1 MPEFTNDT
9 DTLNETASATNTNR
23 FDSVEVRWLG
33 GTPPRELEGAVA
45 FGAPLPRGVVAS
57 VSELELVDEA
67 DNAVAAQLWPLAT
80 WPDGSLK
87 WAAVATAASRIAYR
101 VRRASAEHAVP
112 VGRRAQDATA
122 PALRVTHGPEGVSVD
137 TGAVSLLVPASGPA
151 LVKDVRAAGRRVARD
166 ARLISLLQTTPPDNE
181 EHRKRV
187 AFESEV
193 VSVELE
199 QNGPVRA
206 VVRVEGIHRAADGQ
220 RRWLPFSVRLYFTA
234 GRPGIRIVHTFV
246 WDGDAEHDFLAGL
259 GLRVSV
265 PLRAA
270 LHDRHVRIA
279 GAEGGVFAEAVRG
292 ITGLRRDPG
301 ETVRSAQ
308 VAGIPTPP
316 VDEWA
321 PTVSRRL
328 ELIPAWNDVT
338 LSQLTPDGFTLR
350 KRTAAGHAWVGV
362 TAGTRAAGY
371 AYLGDITGGVG
382 LGVREFWQSYPV
394 QLDVRDAATDEGSL
408 TVWLHSP
415 EAQPM
420 DMRFYHDGLGQD
432 DYETQLEGLEITY
445 EDYEPGF
452 GDAHGIARTHE
463 LWLRPYEATPPTTA
477 FAEHAALVADP
488 SQLAAAPAS
497 IRSAG
502 VFGDWSLPDRSTP
515 ERAQLEDQLD
525 ALFAF
530 YRDQVDQR
538 RWYGFWNFGDI
549 MHTYDR
555 DRHVWRYDV
564 GGYAWD
570 NSELSP
576 DLWLW
581 YAFLRTG
588 RKDVFRVAEAM
599 TRHTAEVDT
608 YHAGQFKGLG
618 SRHNVQHWGCSAKQ
632 LRISNPA
639 YRRFFY
645 YLTADERTGDLLHEL
660 RDSDRTFLALDPT
673 RKVRTDAATYRPDQH
688 ALAIGLGTDWGAL
701 AATWLTEWERF
712 GDAWSRDRLV
722 GTMTD
727 IGALPHGFLTGEA
740 LYDLTTGRFDTT
752 RDRIAVSHL
761 SAVFGLVEMCSE
773 LVDLV
778 DVPGFRD
785 AWLQY
790 CRLFLATDEEQA
802 AAVGQVLQGT
812 NLTQAHSRLLAYAAH
827 HTEDDELASR
837 AWRAF
842 DASGEFLARGD
853 FHDADAALHV
863 RTVLP
868 PDVIAPVDEAARVST
883 NAAAQFGLAAI
894 QNLALVGEALAER
907 GHEMRRETV
916 VR

>member
-1 MPEFTNDT
+1 MT
-9 DTLNETASATNTNR
+9 DTMNDNTTVVR
-23 FDSVEVRWLG
+23 SGFDSVDVRWLG
-33 GTPPRELEGAVA
+33 DEPPATLEGAAV
-45 FGAPLPRGVVAS
+45 FGAPLPRGAVAS
-57 VSELELVDEA
+57 ASDLELVDETGER
-67 DNAVAAQLWPLAT
+67 VAAQLWPLAN

-87 WAAVATAASRIAYR
+87 WAAAATADARSGYR
-101 VRRASAEHAVP
+101 VRRAS
-112 VGRRAQDATA
+112 GDTRTDAA
-122 PALRVTHGPEGVSVD
+122 PGLRVTRDAEGVNVD
-137 TGAVSLLVPASGPA
+137 TGAVSLVVPASGPA
-151 LVKDVRAAGRRVARD
+151 LVSDVRIEGRQVARD
-166 ARLISLLQTTPPDNE
+166 ARLVSLLQTTPPENE
-181 EHRKRV
+181 DHRERV

-193 VSVELE
+193 SSIEVE
-199 QNGPVRA
+199 QDGPVRA
-206 VVRVEGIHRAADGQ
+206 VVRVEGIHRALVGE
-220 RRWLPFSVRLYFTA
+220 REWLPFTVRLYFTA
-234 GRPGIRIVHTFV
+234 GRPGIRIVHSFV
-246 WDGDAEHDFLAGL
+246 WDGDAERDFLAGL
-259 GLRVSV
+259 GLRVTV
-265 PLRAA
+265 PLRAV

-279 GAEGGVFAEAVRG
+279 GTDGGVFAEAVRG

-301 ETVRSAQ
+301 EAVRAAQ

-316 VDEWA
+316 VEEWA

-338 LSQLTPDGFTLR
+338 LSQPTPDGFTLR

-371 AYLGDITGGVG
+371 AYLGDIAGGVG
-382 LGVREFWQSYPV
+382 LGVRDFWQSYPV
-394 QLDVRDAATDEGSL
+394 QLDVRDAATEEGSL
-408 TVWLHSP
+408 TAWLHSP
-415 EAQPM
+415 EAEPM
-420 DMRFYHDGLGQD
+420 DLRFYHDGLGQD

-452 GDAHGIARTHE
+452 GDAHGVGRTHE
-463 LWLRPYEATPPTTA
+463 LWLRPYDATPATA
-477 FAEHAALVADP
+477 RFAEHADLVADP
-488 SQLAAAPAS
+488 PQLAAAPAS

-502 VFGDWSLPDRSTP
+502 VFGDWSLPERSTP
-515 ERAQLEDQLD
+515 ERSRLEDQLD

-549 MHTYDR
+549 MHTYDP

-588 RKDVFRVAEAM
+588 RKDVFRMAEAM
-599 TRHTAEVDT
+599 TRHTGEVDT
-608 YHAGQFKGLG
+608 YHTGRFKGLG

-712 GDAWSRDRLV
+712 GDEWSRDRLL
-722 GTMTD
+722 GTMAD

-740 LYDLTTGRFDTT
+740 LYDITTGRFDTS

-773 LVDLV
+773 LIDLV

-790 CRLFLATDEEQA
+790 CRLFLATEEEQL

-812 NLTQAHSRLLAYAAH
+812 NLTQAHSRLLAYVAH
-827 HTEDDELASR
+827 HTGDAELAGR
-837 AWRAF
+837 VWRAF

-853 FHDADAALHV
+853 FHDADAVLHV

-868 PDVIAPVDEAARVST
+868 PEVIAPVDEAERVST

-894 QNLALVGEALAER
+894 QNLALVGEALHTNTHSKEK
-907 GHEMRRETV
+907 
-916 VR
+916 